1 MIQPARQSLEVLE
14 WLPTKLHSG
23 VSTLHYQE
31 LLAKE
36 DNSPARNAEFPLCSL
51 RSDNSSASTLVKV
64 ATFGGE
70 IPKRQNF
77 WTASNLE
84 LAFYR
89 QLITTCTSGT
99 IQKSRYLDISWQ
111 MAPTLQPYL
120 HSNHRHRGSR
130 IQSPSSTKH
139 LRALFQETSKDTQRL
154 DEIRL
159 IHPGWLKYV
168 GMIWKNV
175 TPQSRMAWM
184 EDHDGRR
191 IV

>member
-1 MIQPARQSLEVLE
+1 MASNKAAQRRFNSSL
-14 WLPTKLHSG
+14 SG
-23 VSTLHYQE
+23 AACKRGQFTCQACWISLV
-31 LLAKE
+31 
-36 DNSPARNAEFPLCSL
+36 SL

-64 ATFGGE
+64 ATFGGK

-111 MAPTLQPYL
+111 MAPTLQSSKIPKHAPYL

-168 GMIWKNV
+168 GILEKKCYS
-175 TPQSRMAWM
+175 TK
-184 EDHDGRR
+184 
-191 IV
+191 

>member
-1 MIQPARQSLEVLE
+1 MACNKAAQRRFQLFTIRSCLQKRTIHLPEMLNFPCVVFEVTTLRQ
-14 WLPTKLHSG
+14 G
-23 VSTLHYQE
+23 
-31 LLAKE
+31 
-36 DNSPARNAEFPLCSL
+36 
-51 RSDNSSASTLVKV
+51 TLVKV
-64 ATFGGE
+64 ATFGGK

-84 LAFYR
+84 LGFYR

-111 MAPTLQPYL
+111 MAPTPPIQQDPNP
-120 HSNHRHRGSR
+120 SSPTCIATTDTVAAGS
-130 IQSPSSTKH
+130 QSPSSTKH
-139 LRALFQETSKDTQRL
+139 LRALFQERRR
-154 DEIRL
+154 IRSAWTKSDWSIL
-159 IHPGWLKYV
+159 VGWNMLAS
-168 GMIWKNV
+168 WRKNV

>member
-99 IQKSRYLDISWQ
+99 IN
-111 MAPTLQPYL
+111 PP
-120 HSNHRHRGSR
+120 
-130 IQSPSSTKH
+130 IQQDPQPSSPTCIATTDTVAAGSK
-139 LRALFQETSKDTQRL
+139 APAAQSTSEPCSKKR
-154 DEIRL
+154 
-159 IHPGWLKYV
+159 
-168 GMIWKNV
+168 
-175 TPQSRMAWM
+175 
-184 EDHDGRR
+184 RR
-191 IV
+191 IRSAWRNQIDPSWLVEICWHDLKKCYSTK